1 MFQHKQDNDTFLD
14 TRRGFLKFAIGA
26 LSLLGGLV
34 LGIPY
39 MRTILRSSPPGRLNW
54 VAVGPVDSLPEK
66 KPVNLR
72 FAMRSQDAYLHG
84 EISRSVW
91 VIKDST
97 GSLTVFSPSCPHL
110 GCHYTWNK
118 KTNDFECPCH
128 GSVFTLQGAV
138 VGGPSP
144 RPLDTLP
151 HKIDGGTLFVEWKE
165 FKVGIPEKIRV

>member
-1 MFQHKQDNDTFLD
+1 MSPHKQDNDSSLD
-14 TRRGFLKFAIGA
+14 TRRGFLKFTIGA

-39 MRTILRSSPPGRLNW
+39 MKTILRSSPPARLSW
-54 VAVGPVDSLPEK
+54 IEVGPVDSLSEK

-72 FAMRSQDAYLHG
+72 FVMRSQDAYLHG
-84 EISRSVW
+84 EVSRSVW
-91 VIKDST
+91 VIKDSA
-97 GSLTVFSPSCPHL
+97 GSLTVFSPTCPHL

-128 GSVFTLQGAV
+128 GSVFTLQGTV

-151 HKIDGGTLFVEWKE
+151 YKVEGGTLFVEWKE
-165 FKVGIPEKIRV
+165 FKVGIPDKIRV